1 MVSGLGPGRGW
12 RGRAL
17 PLPHPA
23 DAAIDPTIGWF
34 AARKG
39 AVQYVEPTTSR
50 CPAEVDLENLG
61 AMVPA
66 ERLDCFGGRT
76 IEFDGTYSYGCPTC
90 EYFGRYEPAWLAS
103 PNVWNRV
110 AETGT
115 GAGFLNVRFPP
126 GLEHPEDGS
135 IIRVKGHFDDPLSAD
150 CSITLVPWDYRVMV
164 PHVVPGSIASLWC
177 RQMFVVESYDVLG
190 PDTSSA
196 PNSGNRAVSGA
207 VPARLALRARDLAL
221 ELGEVAADVREGEG
235 LEDRLL
241 RFSRQQEFDAAPD
254 EVLGRV
260 AARREALEVGAG
272 QGDGVAGLAPVV
284 IDRHRQS
291 QPSVAVTQLTSMSAT
306 V

>member
-1 MVSGLGPGRGW
+1 MILVESIPPVDADGYTWYQGSGPVGDGEGEL
-12 RGRAL
+12 L

-115 GAGFLNVRFPP
+115 GAGFRTCDPSR
-126 GLEHPEDGS
+126 LEHPEDGS

-177 RQMFVVESYDVLG
+177 RQMFVVESYDVVG
-190 PDTSSA
+190 PDTSF
-196 PNSGNRAVSGA
+196 
-207 VPARLALRARDLAL
+207 
-221 ELGEVAADVREGEG
+221 G
-235 LEDRLL
+235 LE
-241 RFSRQQEFDAAPD
+241 F
-254 EVLGRV
+254 G
-260 AARREALEVGAG
+260 
-272 QGDGVAGLAPVV
+272 
-284 IDRHRQS
+284 
-291 QPSVAVTQLTSMSAT
+291 
-306 V
+306 